1 MAGREDLPAQ
11 SRAVR
16 PRQLTRRGLLAAS
29 GVAVAGCSSLDRS
42 DGAGYDRSDVD
53 LTVGYTTASGDDDAH
68 DDDIAVS
75 LEWRWSGENG
85 GTEPDDAAVLTWD
98 AERWELVG
106 AGELLRPENARADGY
121 ESTGETVRLD
131 GTGTFDGTESVRFR
145 HDDTAVEADYPYN
158 ASCRLSPRGHSPS
171 ESNWAVT
178 GRFAHVTGENENTE
192 GDGWFG
198 GLDVA
203 WTKSLEFE
211 EPSDDGQ

>member
-1 MAGREDLPAQ
+1 MDRREGSKKK

-16 PRQLTRRGLLAAS
+16 PTRLTRRGFLAAS
-29 GVAVAGCSSLDRS
+29 GVTVAGCSGLDRS
-42 DGAGYDRSDVD
+42 GDSGYERSD
-53 LTVGYTTASGDDDAH
+53 LGFRVGYTTARGH

-75 LEWRWSGENG
+75 MRWRWSGENG
-85 GTEPDDAAVLTWD
+85 GTEPDDAVVLTWD

-121 ESTGETVRLD
+121 ESTAETVRLG
-131 GTGTFDGTESVRFR
+131 GTGAFDGTEGARFR
-145 HDDTAVEADYPYN
+145 HDDAEAEADKLYS
-158 ASCRLSPRGHSPS
+158 ASCRLSPRGHPLS
-171 ESNWAVT
+171 ESAWAVT
-178 GRFAHVTGENENTE
+178 GRFAHITGENENTE

-211 EPSDDGQ
+211 QPSDDGQ

>member
-1 MAGREDLPAQ
+1 MAGRGDSPAQ

-16 PRQLTRRGLLAAS
+16 PRRLTRRGLLAAS
-29 GVAVAGCSSLDRS
+29 GVAVAGCSGLDRPG
-42 DGAGYDRSDVD
+42 DAEYKRSD
-53 LTVGYTTASGDDDAH
+53 LSFGLGYTTARGH
-68 DDDIAVS
+68 NDDIAASMV
-75 LEWRWSGENG
+75 WRWSGENG
-85 GTEPDDAAVLTWD
+85 GTKPDDALVLTWD

-121 ESTGETVRLD
+121 ESTAETVRLD
-131 GTGTFDGTESVRFR
+131 GTGAFDGIEGVRFR
-145 HDDTAVEADYPYN
+145 HDDAAAEADYPYN
-158 ASCRLSPRGHSPS
+158 ASCRLSPRGHSSS

-178 GRFAHVTGENENTE
+178 GRFAHVTGENEDTE

-211 EPSDDGQ
+211 ETP